1 MKSQIVT
8 SSFLFI
14 FAKNK
19 TMLHS
24 SEIEEMVSPCDYTV
38 AEAEQRIIQSTA
50 DADANRDCMTNT
62 EFRNQLFH
70 I

>member
-1 MKSQIVT
+1 M
-8 SSFLFI
+8 F
-14 FAKNK
+14 NY
-19 TMLHS
+19 
-24 SEIEEMVSPCDYTV
+24 SEIEEMVLPCDYTV

-50 DADANRDCMTNT
+50 DADADRDCMTNT